1 MACTTWPVNKYLP
14 SLAKLSQET
23 IATGFAVIV
32 IAFIVAKSPTL
43 RALVRNY
50 DIQP

>member
-1 MACTTWPVNKYLP
+1 MNKYIP

-32 IAFIVAKSPTL
+32 IAFIVAKSPQL

-50 DIQP
+50 DLNPAQP